1 MSDDANEILISSVID
16 RMWSVIGKYEYLGLT
31 PYEVARKFGL
41 NHNGAKKVE
50 HRWDGPQK
58 F

>member
-1 MSDDANEILISSVID
+1 MTNDTNDSFINSVID
-16 RMWSVIGKYEYLGLT
+16 RMWAVLGKEEFKGLT

-41 NHNGAKKVE
+41 NHIGATKVE
-50 HRWDGPQK
+50 KIWDGPEI